1 MLVYMKVTHALVTTS
16 IGSGPRA
23 RKGFTSGTADAAR
36 VSASGSFFAP
46 SLGLHVEMT
55 FRDARLAGLRLT
67 DAPAAQGP
75 VEDARERAVAARIQ
89 RHLETGREDLRA
101 VEVDL
106 SAVPPFQRRVL
117 EMLRD
122 VPPGATLSY
131 GELAKRAGNPMA
143 SRAVGGAMA
152 RNPVPVVVPCHRVV
166 PTSGRLGNYS
176 ATGGVATKRALLA
189 LEGARF

>member
-1 MLVYMKVTHALVTTS
+1 M
-16 IGSGPRA
+16 
-23 RKGFTSGTADAAR
+23 
-36 VSASGSFFAP
+36 SATGSFFAP
-46 SLGLHVEMT
+46 SLGLHVELA
-55 FRDARLAGLRLT
+55 FHEGRLARLRLT
-67 DAPAAQGP
+67 DAPQPG
-75 VEDARERAVAARIQ
+75 EGFGTGRERAVAAKVA
-89 RHLETGREDLRA
+89 RHLETGREDLRD

-106 SAVPPFQRRVL
+106 SAMAPFHRRVL

-166 PTSGRLGNYS
+166 PTSGKLGNYS
-176 ATGGVATKRALLA
+176 ATGGVVTKRALLA

>member
-1 MLVYMKVTHALVTTS
+1 M
-16 IGSGPRA
+16 
-23 RKGFTSGTADAAR
+23 TA
-36 VSASGSFFAP
+36 GSFFAP
-46 SLGLHVEMT
+46 ALGLHVELA
-55 FRDARLAGLRLT
+55 FQDGRLARLRLT
-67 DAPAAQGP
+67 DAPAATGP
-75 VEDARERAVAARIQ
+75 FGTDRERAVAEKVA
-89 RHLETGREDLRA
+89 RHLETGREDLRD

-106 SAVPPFQRRVL
+106 SDVPPFQRRVL

-131 GELAKRAGNPMA
+131 GELATRAGNPMA